1 MLEAPWAPI
10 SGFMLGLLFYGGLW
24 WTVRH
29 AASFRRPALTVL
41 GSALLRMAIVLGG
54 FYAVAGADGWRLM
67 LCLAGFLVARLA
79 VTWATRLP
87 AQPPTP
93 GPAPTPR
100 ASTPAEA
107 RRAP

>member
-1 MLEAPWAPI
+1 MLDAPWAPI

-24 WTVRH
+24 WTVQH
-29 AASFRRPALTVL
+29 MAEFRRPALTVL
-41 GSALLRMAIVLGG
+41 GSALLRMAVVLGG
-54 FYAVAGADGWRLM
+54 FYGVAGADWLRLL

-79 VTWATRLP
+79 VTWATRRP

-93 GPAPTPR
+93 APPT
-100 ASTPAEA
+100 STPAEV